1 MHRIIDKN
9 FFDLA
14 KENQDLALIAN
25 GLLEPRYATGGI
37 GAALVVRAALY
48 FERAYDTSVRA
59 AIAECF
65 EQYVQAVPDKLT
77 FVWNNGKAAQAIT
90 MAKPIAVLATLL
102 TPEDR
107 FDFDYVGG
115 KEPTDASLYRFSV
128 VGLRQRQEKAGNRG
142 FNALSFSWP
151 SANVLSNPDAFV
163 KLFFDAASR
172 LGAAHGH
179 AGFAVNLSPTSVN
192 QNESTEYLISRMLPG
207 LDVGVPS
214 DLATRQ
220 LQGKIKTVDWL
231 TAIDQSMLDAVGGL
245 SRLRSELPQ
254 EWFAIGDY
262 GHGIV
267 VRAGVIPDSGAS
279 DVDSQPPVVPPA
291 YIVLDHA
298 LRMIRTNDLDAL
310 QHGSVSG
317 EAATYNTAKSTT
329 EWLRRYEVSD
339 ELLQSAQIAIL
350 QTPKLSE
357 NNEIFHRG

>member
-9 FFDLA
+9 FFDQA

-142 FNALSFSWP
+142 FNALSFS
-151 SANVLSNPDAFV
+151 
-163 KLFFDAASR
+163 
-172 LGAAHGH
+172 
-179 AGFAVNLSPTSVN
+179 
-192 QNESTEYLISRMLPG
+192 
-207 LDVGVPS
+207 
-214 DLATRQ
+214 
-220 LQGKIKTVDWL
+220 
-231 TAIDQSMLDAVGGL
+231 
-245 SRLRSELPQ
+245 
-254 EWFAIGDY
+254 
-262 GHGIV
+262 
-267 VRAGVIPDSGAS
+267 
-279 DVDSQPPVVPPA
+279 
-291 YIVLDHA
+291 
-298 LRMIRTNDLDAL
+298 
-310 QHGSVSG
+310 
-317 EAATYNTAKSTT
+317 
-329 EWLRRYEVSD
+329 
-339 ELLQSAQIAIL
+339 
-350 QTPKLSE
+350 
-357 NNEIFHRG
+357 